1 MQDACAFTWTTLNDV
16 NDGGCSWSLNTWKP
30 LEQQCPRLPVARF
43 PHPIKSSNRCHEFT
57 WWVVTGLH
65 DWIVFSRFIGNG
77 IIFPIDELI
86 FFRGVGIPGTRNHDF
101 PMQKV
106 YFFNPHFEIHFSDI
120 SYPYHIWSP
129 EVRPDSVVNIGW
141 TNSPTVKPKPLLVD
155 VPDVNK
161 CLLIGLC
168 PKCPLRRRS

>member
-1 MQDACAFTWTTLNDV
+1 MCVHV
-16 NDGGCSWSLNTWKP
+16 NDIERRERRRLLLEPQHMEAFGTAVPQATGG
-30 LEQQCPRLPVARF
+30 PVSASHQIF
-43 PHPIKSSNRCHEFT
+43 KHMPWIYL
-57 WWVVTGLH
+57 VGG
-65 DWIVFSRFIGNG
+65 DWITWLDCFSRLIGNG

-86 FFRGVGIPGTRNHDF
+86 FFRGVGIPPTRNHDF
-101 PMQKV
+101 PMQQL
-106 YFFNPHFEIHFSDI
+106 YFFNPHFEIRFSDI

-168 PKCPLRRRS
+168 PKYPLRRRS